1 MPAQAEV
8 EPEEE
13 EDDDDESLA
22 AVLEKLNQELEEQE
36 EADLE
41 LEQEEE
47 ADLELEQEEVQETS
61 EVEDQNQL
69 ILESIAIDEDFI
81 AAVNGRL
88 GRENAKRGKYEV
100 SLMWNNKN
108 DLDLHIDT
116 ANGDHIDVNNRF
128 SSCGGN
134 LCMSMNAKTASKKPI
149 EHIIWENKPPAGKY
163 VISVDHFAK
172 KRGFGNRDPTKFAVV
187 INLDGNMMAWQGYIS
202 SNDPRMVAKEFA
214 IVDVDEE

>member
-1 MPAQAEV
+1 SGPVLMPARAEV

-13 EDDDDESLA
+13 EEEDSLA
-22 AVLEKLNQELEEQE
+22 AVLEKLNKELKEQE

-41 LEQEEE
+41 LAKE
-47 ADLELEQEEVQETS
+47 DVQITS
-61 EVEDQNQL
+61 EVENQNEL
-69 ILESIAIDEDFI
+69 LLESITVDKEFI
-81 AAVNGRL
+81 AIVNERL
-88 GRENAKRGKYEV
+88 ERENAKRGKYEI

-134 LCMSMNAKTASKKPI
+134 LCMTMNAKTSSKKPI

-163 VISVDHFAK
+163 IISVDHFAK
-172 KRGFGNRDPTKFAVV
+172 KRGFGTRDPTEFTVV

-202 SNDPRMVAKEFA
+202 SSDPRMVAKEFA
-214 IVDVDEE
+214 IV

>member
-1 MPAQAEV
+1 EVSGPVLMPVQAEV

-13 EDDDDESLA
+13 EEQGKQILDEAEVSGPVLMPAQPEVEAEEDEEEDDDSLA

-36 EADLE
+36 EAE
-41 LEQEEE
+41 
-47 ADLELEQEEVQETS
+47 LELEQEEVQGTS

-69 ILESIAIDEDFI
+69 ILESITIDKDFI

-88 GRENAKRGKYEV
+88 ERENAKRGKYEV

-134 LCMSMNAKTASKKPI
+134 LCMSMNAKTASKKP
-149 EHIIWENKPPAGKY
+149 
-163 VISVDHFAK
+163 
-172 KRGFGNRDPTKFAVV
+172 
-187 INLDGNMMAWQGYIS
+187 
-202 SNDPRMVAKEFA
+202 
-214 IVDVDEE
+214 